1 MSTAHVHQPLP
12 QFDATT
18 LLGQIDQR
26 SLSALIGRA
35 VITKASRSKV
45 ILEENS
51 NNYSI
56 YFVLSG
62 RVRAS
67 YVSQDGKEISL
78 AEIGAGDCFGE
89 FSVID
94 GAPTSASV
102 TAMEDSKIASIS
114 RGRFEELLTDN
125 LPFVQA
131 LLRHL
136 VTKIRQR
143 TRRIVEFSALPVS
156 LRVRAELLRL
166 AKPDPVDQDR
176 GVIAHPPTQSELATF
191 ISSHREA
198 VAREMGTLV
207 RTGMVTRS
215 GAGLVIRSLSHLR
228 ASVIGTAEIL

>member
-1 MSTAHVHQPLP
+1 MSMALSPQTY
-12 QFDATT
+12 QFDAAT
-18 LLGQIDQR
+18 LLGQIDEA
-26 SLSALIGRA
+26 SFAALVG
-35 VITKASRSKV
+35 KAIVSKVPKRKV

-51 NNYSI
+51 DNQNI
-56 YFVLSG
+56 YFVLTG

-67 YVSQDGKEISL
+67 YISEDGKEISL
-78 AEIGAGDCFGE
+78 ADIGAGDCFGE

-102 TAMEDSKIASIS
+102 MATEDSRIASIS
-114 RGRFEELLTDN
+114 RPRFEELLSEN
-125 LPFVQA
+125 RPFVQA

-166 AKPDPVDQDR
+166 AKPDRADQDR
-176 GVIAHPPTQSELATF
+176 GTIAHPPTQTELATF

-198 VAREMGTLV
+198 VAREMAALA

-215 GAGLVIRSLSHLR
+215 AGGLVIRSLSDLR
-228 ASVIGTAEIL
+228 ASVIGTAEIM